1 MNALVEF
8 VSEIPLFYAFLT
20 VAIYVLSGWLQRKT
34 GWVIFN
40 PLLFTTL
47 ILIIL
52 LTVLDV
58 PYETYSEGGGQYI
71 SIFVSLATVS
81 LGVLLKKNFGYL
93 KRNAAAILT
102 GVTMGVLVNA
112 ILVVGLGVLMGLDQE
127 MLATLL
133 PKSVTAAIAQ
143 PLSESIGGI
152 PSLTVGVVV
161 LTGILGN
168 AFGVSFLKAI
178 NIYNPIAQGAALG
191 GTSHAMGTA
200 AAVKEGELQ
209 GGIGA
214 TAIVLSGL
222 ITSLVAPLALQLA
235 SSLFF

>member
-1 MNALVEF
+1 MEAF
-8 VSEIPLFYAFLT
+8 IDFISEIPLFFAFIT
-20 VAIYVLSGWLQRKT
+20 VAIFILTGWLQGKT

-40 PLLFTTL
+40 PLLATTL
-47 ILIIL
+47 ILIL
-52 LTVLDV
+52 LLLLLDI
-58 PYETYSEGGGQYI
+58 PYEVYNQGGQYI

-81 LGVLLKKNFGYL
+81 LAVLLKKNFGYL
-93 KRNAAAILT
+93 KQNAAAILT
-102 GVTMGVLVNA
+102 GVTMGVLTNA
-112 ILVVGLGVLMGLDQE
+112 ILVIGLGLLMGLNEE

-133 PKSVTAAIAQ
+133 PKSVTAAIAE
-143 PLSESIGGI
+143 PLSTTIGGI

-168 AFGVSFLKAI
+168 AFGVPFLKAI
-178 NIYNPIAQGAALG
+178 NISDPIAQGAALG

-222 ITSLVAPLALQLA
+222 ITSVVVPFFLQFT